1 MPVTDEGEESDVY
14 KIYED
19 MKKKNFVFP
28 KNVIL
33 NKIKK

>member
-1 MPVTDEGEESDVY
+1 MPVTDEGEESEIH
-14 KIYED
+14 KIFEG

-33 NKIKK
+33 DKIKK